1 MSGVFLTSTA
11 LRRHNT
17 GLQQG
22 IRGGE
27 VEKDHPG
34 QQDDHPG
41 QKDDHLGQQDDVTG
55 GLQVRELCDDLVG
68 QVHNQ
73 A

>member
-1 MSGVFLTSTA
+1 MSGVFLASAA
-11 LRRHNT
+11 LRRYNT

-27 VEKDHPG
+27 VG

-41 QKDDHLGQQDDVTG
+41 RQDAYHGQQYALAG
-55 GLQVRELCDDLVG
+55 GLQVRELCDDLAR
-68 QVHNQ
+68 QVYN
-73 A
+73 